1 MQTKISLLESDH
13 SRRSN
18 EHKNHWEEIKIQ
30 DSELDQSVD
39 CHSQNSNPFEVES
52 AIDEVYEDDTPEITH
67 FIVKRQKS

>member
-18 EHKNHWEEIKIQ
+18 ELKSYGEEIKIQ

-39 CHSQNSNPFEVES
+39 LQSERSNPFEVES
-52 AIDEVYEDDTPEITH
+52 AINEVFEDDAPEITN
-67 FIVKRQKS
+67 FIVKREKS